1 MTISVLLAD
10 DQPLLRRGFR
20 MILEAEDDLTVAAEA
35 ANGEE
40 AVELAHRHTPDVVL
54 MDIRMPVTNGIEATR
69 RITTADPRIRVLVL
83 TTFDVDEYAFGAL
96 QAGASGFLLKD
107 VRPGEVVAAIRT
119 VASGDAVVSP
129 RVTRR
134 LLEEYAQVL
143 PVPAEL
149 RAQRYPKLS
158 TLTEREREVLVA
170 VAQGLSNTEIAAS
183 LFVSETT
190 VKSHVGRILA
200 KLGLRD
206 RVQVVVLAYEA
217 GLVRPGARPVT

>member
-1 MTISVLLAD
+1 
-10 DQPLLRRGFR
+10 
-20 MILEAEDDLTVAAEA
+20 
-35 ANGEE
+35 
-40 AVELAHRHTPDVVL
+40 

-69 RITTADPRIRVLVL
+69 RITTADPGVRVLVL
-83 TTFDVDEYAFGAL
+83 TTFDLDEYAFGAL

-149 RAQRYPKLS
+149 RAQRYPNLT